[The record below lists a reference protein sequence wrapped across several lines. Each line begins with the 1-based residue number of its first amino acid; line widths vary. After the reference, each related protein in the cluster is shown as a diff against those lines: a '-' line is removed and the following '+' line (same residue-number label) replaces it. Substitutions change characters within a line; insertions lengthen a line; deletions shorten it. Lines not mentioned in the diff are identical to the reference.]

1 MRQTSRQQSN
11 DQRNKNRKYR
21 PYMSL
26 LQLTVEEGTNQ
37 KNSVPKLPEAYL
49 CQFLAPPIK
58 HADLLRKNKLTIS
71 NMNGRS
77 SGELET
83 LPGIDEKRFEQVK
96 SAQIEQY
103 GSETPQQLHSALHFI
118 RRQSY
123 ERQGLE
129 YIKEGHFGL
138 WRNTRLDIASLL
150 DEEGKK
156 DENKLREAL
165 ATYLE
170 VCYIDL
176 NGPRNSTKLGRE
188 LDKRYENFEPLES
201 DLAIGIV
208 RMANLIIER
217 LSLTRS
223 EVKIL
228 FQEHNKRYLSG
239 LNLPLS
245 IDQAWNR
252 LEPDLVFKNGNT

>member
-1 MRQTSRQQSN
+1 MINEIKIENIAPTCPYCNSPLKKEPTRKTKCPSCRKPIFVKSRPTDKTRRLVTQEQA
-11 DQRNKNRKYR
+11 DDI
-21 PYMSL
+21 
-26 LQLTVEEGTNQ
+26 EHEW
-37 KNSVPKLPEAYL
+37 A
-49 CQFLAPPIK
+49 IK
-58 HADLLRKNKLTIS
+58 R
-71 NMNGRS
+71 
-77 SGELET
+77 ELET
-83 LPGIDEKRFEQVK
+83 LPGIDKERFEQVK
-96 SAQIEQY
+96 SSQIEQY
-103 GSETPQQLHSALHFI
+103 GSETPQQLHSALHSI

-123 ERQGLE
+123 ERQGSE

-188 LDKRYENFEPLES
+188 LDKRYKNFEPLES
-201 DLAIGIV
+201 FLAIGIV
-208 RMANLIIER
+208 RMANLIIEP

-245 IDQAWNR
+245 IDQAWNQ